1 MQFEEVKLYN
11 PGILCSTMPESV
23 FEDLKKSCQFQ
34 IDNKNVAKTLK
45 KLTFDDFDVSGL
57 QESFTINVPNSFRN
71 YLQDFA
77 QEYARFYNSKIPQ
90 PKLLQT
96 WVNLQKKHEFR
107 PLHKHLDMTGNGLSF
122 VTYISI
128 PYDLEKED
136 TYENHHNRATI
147 HRNGRLEFMYNS
159 YTGQQLTYRLDI
171 DKSYEGKTVLF
182 LNSLSHQVYPF
193 YTSDDYRISVA
204 GNIVFV

>member
-1 MQFEEVKLYN
+1 MQFEEVKLSN

-45 KLTFDDFDVSGL
+45 KVTFNDFSTTGL
-57 QESFTINVPNSFRN
+57 QEAFTINVPNSFRN
-71 YLQDFA
+71 YIQDFA
-77 QEYARFYNSKIPQ
+77 QEYARFYNLKIP
-90 PKLLQT
+90 KTELSST
-96 WVNLQKKHEFR
+96 WLNLQKKHEFR
-107 PLHKHLDMTGNGLSF
+107 PLHKHADMTGNGLSF

-128 PYDLEKED
+128 PYDLKKED
-136 TYENHHNRATI
+136 TYENHHNRATA
-147 HRNGRLEFMYNS
+147 HRNGRLEFIYNS
-159 YTGQQLTYRLDI
+159 YTGKQLTHRFDI

-204 GNIVFV
+204 GNIVFF